1 MEYRMRRTFGFP
13 EPLPRLALAA
23 AILASL
29 VSACGG
35 LEKSADYDRHRY
47 SQLTTARDRP
57 DVIYFDVLFPAEFP
71 RDDPAADAA
80 RMRWLDTWLA
90 QRGICPHGFDVPRR
104 RGFDYLED
112 NPRGYQQRWEVVCRA
127 DVKAD

>member
-1 MEYRMRRTFGFP
+1 MEYRMRRTFAFP
-13 EPLPRLALAA
+13 EPLPRLGLAA
-23 AILASL
+23 VILASL
-29 VSACGG
+29 LTACSG

-71 RDDPAADAA
+71 RNDPAAEAA
-80 RMRWLDTWLA
+80 RMRWLDSWLA
-90 QRGICPHGFDVPRR
+90 QRGICPHGFDVPKRR
-104 RGFDYLED
+104 NFEFLED
-112 NPRGYQQRWEVVCRA
+112 NPRGYQQRWEVVCRP

>member
-1 MEYRMRRTFGFP
+1 MRHTFGFP

-23 AILASL
+23 VIVTSL

-57 DVIYFDVLFPAEFP
+57 DVIYFDVLFPA
-71 RDDPAADAA
+71 A
-80 RMRWLDTWLA
+80 
-90 QRGICPHGFDVPRR
+90 H
-104 RGFDYLED
+104 
-112 NPRGYQQRWEVVCRA
+112 
-127 DVKAD
+127 